1 MQSISNEEFAEQRRY
16 LLRFAQLH
24 LRDHARAED
33 VVQETL
39 AAALEQG
46 ERFSG
51 GSSVRTWLTGILK
64 HKIIDVFRA
73 GRREK
78 SVSELGDDA
87 EDGHDPDAL
96 FDAAGHW
103 QAPPSSWGDPS
114 KTLEQKR
121 FMETLEK
128 CNGGLPD
135 RLAQVFTLREVM
147 GLTTEEICAQLGIT
161 PNNCNVMLYRA
172 RMGLRDCLEKNWF
185 AGGGKP

>member
-1 MQSISNEEFAEQRRY
+1 MAWFSNDDVAEQRRY

-24 LRDHARAED
+24 LRDNARAED

-46 ERFSG
+46 ERYSG
-51 GSSVRTWLTGILK
+51 GASVRTWLTGILK

-78 SVSELGDDA
+78 TMSELGGDED
-87 EDGHDPDAL
+87 DGHDPDAL
-96 FDAAGHW
+96 FDAAGAW
-103 QAPPSSWGDPS
+103 QTAPSSWGDPS

-135 RLAQVFTLREVM
+135 RLAQVFSLREVM
-147 GLTTEEICAQLGIT
+147 GLTKEEICEQLGIT

-172 RMGLRDCLEKNWF
+172 RMGLRDCLGKNWF
-185 AGGGKP
+185 DGGGRT